1 MSIRAT
7 FDPNNDGK
15 KEEHLL
21 RTMSM
26 TSVVDKLSHHL
37 VVLMLR
43 MMLWC

>member
-1 MSIRAT
+1 MLVRAT
-7 FDPNNDGK
+7 FDPKNEGK

-21 RTMSM
+21 CIISM

-37 VVLMLR
+37 VVFMLR